1 MREKIERH
9 IDEHEHGEVPPPGHT
24 PTTGREMEQEVDR
37 GLWGPGALGTRSQ
50 LIGGAGGLV
59 VGGIV
64 GGVLGLLAG
73 LVLFAG
79 QTTSLVITIVVGVV
93 AGATA
98 LGIAGGFVWNR
109 GKQERGDPDV

>member
-9 IDEHEHGEVPPPGHT
+9 IAEHEHGEVPPPEHSHA
-24 PTTGREMEQEVDR
+24 TGEEMEQELDK

-59 VGGIV
+59 LGGIV
-64 GGVLGLLAG
+64 GGVLGLLVG
-73 LVLFAG
+73 LLLFAG
-79 QTTSLVITIVVGVV
+79 DVAGVVITIVVGIV
-93 AGATA
+93 AGSTA

-109 GKQERGDPDV
+109 GKQERGEPDV